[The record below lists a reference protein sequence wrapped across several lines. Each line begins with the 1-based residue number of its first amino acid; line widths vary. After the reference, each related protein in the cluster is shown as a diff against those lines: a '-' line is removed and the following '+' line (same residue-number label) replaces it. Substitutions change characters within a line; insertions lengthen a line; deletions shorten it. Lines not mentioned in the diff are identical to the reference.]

1 MTVNAMSLTGAPSAI
16 ELTWD
21 AINWQKVGAHVRQ
34 LQMRIAKA
42 YNDKKDELGC

>member
-1 MTVNAMSLTGAPSAI
+1 MTVNAMSFTGAPSAT

-21 AINWQKVGAHVRQ
+21 AIHWQQVGAHVRQ

-42 YNDKKDELGC
+42 YSKKDELGC